1 MSYSPLPHITT
12 THPSPRPMEESKVYD
27 PPIYPSSSHHSHSK
41 EDIVPTSVGAVP
53 VPHSYYSA
61 PHKTSAVHLA
71 HAHEAKQ
78 ATAYGRARNIIRNIW
93 LTTWLPVIAFAYLA
107 FCYMAATRVVRV
119 KIYKVDTPADHLYGI
134 KAGVTTLS
142 IIVIA
147 IALLPVKSLLDD
159 LKGEEFFRRLRKAPV
174 GVPLDDINDVSTP
187 SHAISKGLSSIF
199 KFRASKYYAGAILS
213 SLVAA
218 AISSLAPAALSVGV
232 VSVDNELTAFRV
244 GAVARNSLFIA
255 SLDLAFENPDFRSKA
270 SEAASMAWVQTTLGK
285 STFLSEIA
293 CAHHSILKGV
303 DMTFKPTSLKY
314 AVPVP
319 LDLTPKDLARWIT
332 DVIVMDPVCNWAV
345 SDPPIAPPPILNI
358 NDTYSA
364 KVNLTLPHYGVGS
377 SFYLHALQSSY
388 DKTVA
393 VFSSDIEGTGS
404 GLFNLT
410 TGDPPSQGTMAW
422 LVAQCTSRNLTG
434 GDPDPAKIDLTDVPI
449 QKFTSTENLGSS
461 TAPMSLDVGVLVC
474 DPRASIE
481 TREVRMDGSGGI
493 NVIEDGRTFVRQGNL
508 QITQTRLLLAKALY
522 AYTSGSGPTTGF
534 NGIGKAAQVRLLFGP
549 TGNATE
555 TTTLKPLPVDQ
566 LTQNYNLAIQAA
578 MRSYLSGSMATAYVP
593 GRTQTP
599 TLVFTSSLPHVIVST
614 ILFAFTTLFINACHL
629 RADHEQFTLFS
640 VSVVLARSNLPV
652 ICEDVRYADNGRA
665 VKEDVALESLRGRRL
680 KLTSNGGPGHSL
692 TLE

>member
-1 MSYSPLPHITT
+1 
-12 THPSPRPMEESKVYD
+12 MEESKGYD
-27 PPIYPSSSHHSHSK
+27 PRVYPSLSHHSHSK
-41 EDIVPTSVGAVP
+41 EDIELTPVGALP
-53 VPHSYYSA
+53 VPHTYYPE

-71 HAHEAKQ
+71 RAHEAKQ
-78 ATAYGRARNIIRNIW
+78 ATTHGRINTIIRNIW

-107 FCYMAATRVVRV
+107 FCYVAATRVVRV
-119 KIYKVDTPADHLYGI
+119 RIYNIDTPADHLYGI

-159 LKGEEFFRRLRKAPV
+159 LKGEEFFRRLRKARA
-174 GVPLDDINDVSTP
+174 GVPLDYINDVSTP
-187 SHAISKGLSSIF
+187 SHALSKGFFSIF
-199 KFRASKYYAGAILS
+199 RFRASRAILS
-213 SLVAA
+213 SFIAA

-244 GAVARNSLFIA
+244 GAVGRNSLFIT
-255 SLDLAFENPDFRSKA
+255 SLDSAYENPDFRSKA
-270 SEAASMAWVQTTLGK
+270 TEAASMGWVQTTLG
-285 STFLSEIA
+285 I
-293 CAHHSILKGV
+293 

-345 SDPPIAPPPILNI
+345 SNPPMAPPLDSN
-358 NDTYSA
+358 NTFSSR
-364 KVNLTLPHYGVGS
+364 VNLTLPNYGVGS
-377 SFYLHALQSSY
+377 SFYLTTLQSSY
-388 DKTVA
+388 SKTVA
-393 VFSSDIEGTGS
+393 VFSTDSDATGS

-410 TGDPPSQGTMAW
+410 NNDPPSQGMTAW
-422 LVAQCTSRNLTG
+422 LVAQCTSCNTG
-434 GDPDPAKIDLTDVPI
+434 SGGEDPSKIDLTGIPT
-449 QKFTSTENLGSS
+449 QKFTSTKSPGSVN
-461 TAPMSLDVGVLVC
+461 PVDMSLDVGVLVC
-474 DPRASIE
+474 DPRASVE

-508 QITQTRLLLAKALY
+508 QITQTRLLLAKALQ
-522 AYTSGSGPTTGF
+522 AYTSSSGPTTGF
-534 NGIGKAAQVRLLFGP
+534 NGVGKAAQVRLLFGP

-555 TTTLKPLPVDQ
+555 TTILKPLPVDQ

-578 MRSYLSGSMATAYVP
+578 MRAYLSGSMATAYVP

-614 ILFAFTTLFINACHL
+614 ILFAFTALFINACYL
-629 RADHEQFTLFS
+629 RSDNEQFTLFS
-640 VSVVLARSNLPV
+640 LSAALARSNLPA

-665 VKEDVALESLRGRRL
+665 VGEDVAIESLRGRRL
-680 KLTSNGGPGHSL
+680 RLTNNGGPGHSL